1 MYGYKETPD
10 SVRRRY
16 SAYVNDG
23 IWDLMMGLYMIFAA
37 LLMLADLM
45 YLAGIWII
53 FIPPLAWSLKKA
65 ITVPRLTTKEL
76 ETVRGGAAQRTKLIL
91 LVGGTVLLIAGLLAF
106 GSYFIEAPFGRFM
119 LNFGLALLPVL
130 LATFLAIV
138 AYILGAMR
146 WYAYVGLIL
155 LIAAAVA
162 WLDLPLLHSL
172 MALGGVIVIVGIIV
186 MLRFLNSHPRLPQD
200 QLPAW

>member
-76 ETVRGGAAQRTKLIL
+76 ETVRGGAAQRTKLSL